1 MHHGQ
6 FYDSHKKEIIAS
18 DGQFQC
24 DGRLGM
30 VATIREARKQARS
43 YDKNFP
49 HKDITYVR
57 LFGGSVTNPR
67 YYTDYIYL
75 RGK

>member
-6 FYDSHKKEIIAS
+6 FYNSKKTELIAS

-24 DGRLGM
+24 DGRLSLRS
-30 VATIREARKQARS
+30 TIQEARRQARS

-57 LFGGSVTNPR
+57 LFKGSVMNPR
-67 YYTDYIYL
+67 YYSDYIYL
-75 RGK
+75 R

>member
-6 FYDSHKKEIIAS
+6 FYNSKKKELMAT

-24 DGRLGM
+24 DGRLNM
-30 VATIREARKQARS
+30 RSTIMEARRQARMF
-43 YDKNFP
+43 DKNFP

-57 LFGGSVTNPR
+57 LYRGRASEPR
-67 YYTDYIYL
+67 FYTELINL
-75 RGK
+75 RE